1 MNKFKTALSYF
12 LAILTILLFVLFIL
26 YRQDSSFSFEP
37 FYPYSNLILEGIL
50 NTILVSLIALVG
62 SMILGFILYIL
73 QISKIKY
80 FNALVDV
87 FTEIIYGTPLLVL
100 IIIMAFLIGP
110 AFNSYRRDLF
120 GVIALVI
127 YMSPYMKNV
136 YKSAFSS
143 ISKEQFLAMD
153 LFLLTPYQRYRYII
167 IPQVTRILMP
177 TLMNNFSMIIK
188 GSALL
193 NLLSFA
199 ELYYVINVA
208 QSKTFAF
215 VEGYLLMWALYLMLT
230 IPLSQLTKYVERRFA
245 L

>member
-12 LAILTILLFVLFIL
+12 LAIITILLFVLFIL

-127 YMSPYMKNV
+127 YMSPYMK
-136 YKSAFSS
+136 KC
-143 ISKEQFLAMD
+143 L
-153 LFLLTPYQRYRYII
+153 
-167 IPQVTRILMP
+167 
-177 TLMNNFSMIIK
+177 
-188 GSALL
+188 
-193 NLLSFA
+193 
-199 ELYYVINVA
+199 
-208 QSKTFAF
+208 
-215 VEGYLLMWALYLMLT
+215 
-230 IPLSQLTKYVERRFA
+230 
-245 L
+245 